1 MAAESRREA
10 EPARVAKVLDPFQIV
25 LNKGEK
31 DGVGLGESFLV
42 YGIGSEVE
50 DPVTGRNLGPVEL
63 VRGQGKVIHL
73 QESISILRSSEERP
87 VYSPNP
93 FPLAT
98 FGRPQPVRYEEQP
111 FRGVEVGDIARRI

>member
-31 DGVGLGESFLV
+31 DGVRLGESFLI

-50 DPVTGRNLGPVEL
+50 DPVTGRNLGAVEL

-73 QESISILRSSEERP
+73 QESMSILRSSEERP
-87 VYSPNP
+87 VYSSNA
-93 FPLAT
+93 FPIAA
-98 FGRPQPVRYEEQP
+98 FGRPQPVRYDEQP
-111 FRGVEVGDIARRI
+111 FRDVEVGDIARRI